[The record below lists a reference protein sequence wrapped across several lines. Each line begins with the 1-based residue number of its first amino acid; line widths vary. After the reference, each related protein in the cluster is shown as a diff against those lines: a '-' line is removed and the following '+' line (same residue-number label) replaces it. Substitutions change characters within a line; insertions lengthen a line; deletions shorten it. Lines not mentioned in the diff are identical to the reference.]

1 MRDYTRDIVLFILAL
16 IGLAILCV
24 KGQAQTLGLVVAKHD
39 AFISYYDTN
48 TGCPALV
55 TYELSQADF
64 AGTNKVGSR
73 RFKMDT
79 KLPRPRVKD
88 SDYQNTGYVRGHLCS
103 AADRDSRKDLLKE
116 TYLTSNLVPMTM
128 VCNSGPWRV
137 VEEACR
143 DHAKQGHV
151 LKVARGVLY
160 CSAAGVL
167 QEVIQNRSRQA
178 ANVIQVPA
186 AANKKSVVICIPDA
200 FFCIAKCQNCSYL
213 ESWRVCNTSQ
223 ARNTYSSTY
232 EKDIR
237 VSQLL
242 GNFLGSWSQ
251 EVYETI
257 IR

>member
-167 QEVIQNRSRQA
+167 QDVIQNRSRQA

-200 FFCIAKCQNCSYL
+200 FFCIAKCQACRYL
-213 ESWRVCNTSQ
+213 ESWRVCNTYRMSESCS
-223 ARNTYSSTY
+223 YSY
-232 EKDIR
+232 EKDVR
-237 VSQLL
+237 VYQLL
-242 GNFLGSWSQ
+242 GNYLGSWSQ

>member
-1 MRDYTRDIVLFILAL
+1 MRDHTRDIVLLILAL
-16 IGLAILCV
+16 IGLAIICI

-39 AFISYYDTN
+39 AFTSYYDTN

-55 TYELSQADF
+55 TYELSHQHF
-64 AGTNKVGSR
+64 AGTSKVGSR

-103 AADRDSRKDLLKE
+103 AADRDSRKDMLKE

-137 VEEACR
+137 VEDACR
-143 DHAKQGHV
+143 NHAQMGHV

-160 CSAAGVL
+160 CSAVAGLDNVL
-167 QEVIQNRSRQA
+167 H
-178 ANVIQVPA
+178 PA
-186 AANKKSVVICIPDA
+186 AAAKKNTVVICIPDA
-200 FFCIAKCQNCSYL
+200 FFCLAECQNCRYR
-213 ESWRVCNTSQ
+213 ESWRVCNTPRVPESI
-223 ARNTYSSTY
+223 SLSY
-232 EKDIR
+232 ERDLR
-237 VSQLL
+237 VYQLL

-251 EVYETI
+251 EEYETI
-257 IR
+257 TR

>member
-1 MRDYTRDIVLFILAL
+1 MKDYTRDVVLFILAL

-24 KGQAQTLGLVVAKHD
+24 KGQAQTLGLVVAKHN
-39 AFISYYDTN
+39 AFVSYYDTN

-55 TYELSQADF
+55 TYELSQLDF

-103 AADRDSRKDLLKE
+103 AADRDSRKDMLKE

-151 LKVARGVLY
+151 LKVARGVLFRA
-160 CSAAGVL
+160 STTAVRDT
-167 QEVIQNRSRQA
+167 ISSRYSHGSS
-178 ANVIQVPA
+178 VIQVPA

-200 FFCIAKCQNCSYL
+200 FFCIAKCQNCRYL
-213 ESWRVCNTSQ
+213 ESWRVCNTPRVSESLS
-223 ARNTYSSTY
+223 YTY
-232 EKDIR
+232 EKDVR
-237 VSQLL
+237 VCQLL
-242 GNFLGSWSQ
+242 ANFLGSWSQ